1 MDEISLRQE
10 ILKGE
15 DSRRQFKREVTDASR
30 LAAEVAAFLNT
41 SGGQI
46 LVGVDDDGTILGLT
60 PQQLGSLNQLV
71 SNASTQHI
79 QPSASILTENVSTT
93 DGMVMVITV
102 ENGADKPYQTN
113 DAFFWVKRGS
123 DKRKVTSRSEL
134 QRMFQSGGAV
144 YAEMQQA
151 SGATIE
157 TLDLD
162 AYVRFFKEKYQE
174 DAPEDQE
181 GLERVLTASRLMKDG
196 ILTTAGCLL
205 FGRNPE
211 QLLPEFCV
219 KAVWY
224 KGTDRA
230 GTEFYDSRRF
240 SGTLRQQY
248 EESMAFLRRW
258 NSRIQSGSS
267 FNRAQAEIP
276 EVVFEELLTNALVHR
291 DYFIHDSIKL
301 LIFDDRIEIRSPGR
315 LPNSL
320 TVEAVRRGIRRER
333 NPVLSSFAYDVMNYR
348 GLGSGMLRVLAAI
361 PNLELQNDVEAEEVT
376 VIIPIAAGQV
386 PALGSEA

>member
-46 LVGVDDDGTILGLT
+46 FVGVDDDGTIVGLT
-60 PQQLGSLNQLV
+60 PHQLGNLNQLV
-71 SNASTQHI
+71 SNVSTQNI
-79 QPSASILTENVSTT
+79 QPPASVLTENVSTA
-93 DGMVMVITV
+93 DGTVMVISI
-102 ENGADKPYQTN
+102 EDGADKPYQTN

-144 YAEMQQA
+144 YAEMQQV
-151 SGATIE
+151 SGATIA
-157 TLDLD
+157 TLDVD
-162 AYVRFFKEKYQE
+162 AYVRFYEEKYN
-174 DAPEDQE
+174 DVAPDNEE

-196 ILTTAGCLL
+196 LLTTAGVLL
-205 FGRNPE
+205 FGRQPE
-211 QLLPEFCV
+211 QLVPEFCV

-230 GTEFYDSRRF
+230 GNDFYDNRRF
-240 SGTLRQQY
+240 QGTLRQQY

-258 NSRIQSGSS
+258 NSRIQSGNS
-267 FNRAQAEIP
+267 FNNAQAEIP

-301 LIFDDRIEIRSPGR
+301 LIFNDRIEIRSPGR

-320 TVEAVRRGIRRER
+320 TVEAVRRGIRRDR
-333 NPVLSSFAYDVMNYR
+333 NPVLASFAYDVMNYR
-348 GLGSGMLRVLAAI
+348 GIGSGMLRVLAAV
-361 PNLELQNDVEAEEVT
+361 PNLEIQNDVEAEEVT
-376 VIIPIAAGQV
+376 VIIPVAAGQV
-386 PALGSEA
+386 PAQGSEA

>member
-46 LVGVDDDGTILGLT
+46 FVGVDDDGTIVGLT
-60 PQQLGSLNQLV
+60 PHQLGNLNQLV
-71 SNASTQHI
+71 SNVSTQNI
-79 QPSASILTENVSTT
+79 QPPASVLTENVSTA
-93 DGMVMVITV
+93 DGTVMVISI
-102 ENGADKPYQTN
+102 EDGADKPYQTN

-144 YAEMQQA
+144 YAEMQQV
-151 SGATIE
+151 SGATIA
-157 TLDLD
+157 TLDVD
-162 AYVRFFKEKYQE
+162 AYVRFYEEKYN
-174 DAPEDQE
+174 DVAPDNEE
-181 GLERVLTASRLMKDG
+181 GLDRVLTASRLMKDG
-196 ILTTAGCLL
+196 LLTTAGVLL
-205 FGRNPE
+205 FGGQPE
-211 QLLPEFCV
+211 QLVPEFCV

-230 GTEFYDSRRF
+230 GNDFYDNRRF
-240 SGTLRQQY
+240 QGTLRQQY

-258 NSRIQSGSS
+258 NSRIQSSNS
-267 FNRAQAEIP
+267 FNTSQVEIP

-291 DYFIHDSIKL
+291 DYFIHDSNKL

-320 TVEAVRRGIRRER
+320 TVEAVRRGIRRDR
-333 NPVLSSFAYDVMNYR
+333 NPVLASFAYDVMNYR
-348 GLGSGMLRVLAAI
+348 GIGSGMLRVLAAV
-361 PNLELQNDVEAEEVT
+361 PNLEIQNDVEAEEVT
-376 VIIPIAAGQV
+376 VIIPVAAGQV
-386 PALGSEA
+386 PAQGSEA

>member
-15 DSRRQFKREVTDASR
+15 DSRRQFKREVTDATR

-46 LVGVDDDGTILGLT
+46 LVGVDDDGTIFGLT
-60 PQQLGSLNQLV
+60 PLQLESLNQLV
-71 SNASTQHI
+71 SNVSTQHI
-79 QPSASILTENVSTT
+79 QPPVSILTEIVPTAEGT
-93 DGMVMVITV
+93 VMIIGV

-123 DKRKVTSRSEL
+123 DTGRVTSRSEL
-134 QRMFQSGGAV
+134 KRMFQSGGAV
-144 YAEMQQA
+144 YAEMQQV
-151 SGATIE
+151 SGATVA
-157 TLDLD
+157 TLDVD
-162 AYVRFFKEKYQE
+162 AYVRFYEEKYNE
-174 DAPEDQE
+174 VAPDNEE

-196 ILTTAGCLL
+196 LLTTAGVLL
-205 FGRNPE
+205 FGRQPE
-211 QLLPEFCV
+211 QLVPEFCV

-230 GTEFYDSRRF
+230 GNDFYDNRRF
-240 SGTLRQQY
+240 QGTLRQQY

-258 NSRIQSGSS
+258 NSRIQSSNS
-267 FNRAQAEIP
+267 FNTSQVEIP

-291 DYFIHDSIKL
+291 DYFIHDSNKL

-320 TVEAVRRGIRRER
+320 TVEAVRRGIRRDR
-333 NPVLSSFAYDVMNYR
+333 NPVLASFAYDVMNYR
-348 GLGSGMLRVLAAI
+348 GIGSGMLRALAAV
-361 PNLELQNDVEAEEVT
+361 PNLEIQNDVEAEEVA
-376 VIIPIAAGQV
+376 VIIPVEAGQV
-386 PALGSEA
+386 PAQRAEV